1 MSTALGGSLAVASTP
16 PLPQYSHHAVIIGS
30 TILLVTIAVIATV
43 TLLILW
49 GADGGAAK
57 RVLDRDSSPLFI
69 GCLVTTVA
77 ALCSG
82 PFLT

>member
-1 MSTALGGSLAVASTP
+1 MSTALGGSLAVAST

-49 GADGGAAK
+49 GRRG
-57 RVLDRDSSPLFI
+57 R
-69 GCLVTTVA
+69 
-77 ALCSG
+77 
-82 PFLT
+82 

>member
-1 MSTALGGSLAVASTP
+1 MSTGFEGSLAVASTPP

-49 GADGGAAK
+49 GRRG
-57 RVLDRDSSPLFI
+57 R
-69 GCLVTTVA
+69 
-77 ALCSG
+77 
-82 PFLT
+82 